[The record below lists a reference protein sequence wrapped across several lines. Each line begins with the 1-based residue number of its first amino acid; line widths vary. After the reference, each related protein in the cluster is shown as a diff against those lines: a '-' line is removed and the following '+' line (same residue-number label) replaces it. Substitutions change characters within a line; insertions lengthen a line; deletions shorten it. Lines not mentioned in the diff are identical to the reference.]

1 MILATSEL
9 KKLNFDNVFDFDI
22 QGASIDLAI
31 DNIIKIPK
39 KNKTI
44 DLENFNSDELFNKIE
59 LSKGFI
65 LKPNEFIY
73 ASTLEKIEIPLNMCG
88 IILARSQLARIGL
101 ILPGSM
107 FANPGYK
114 GHLPIII
121 HNHSPFEIKIPP
133 YFRVAQLLLLELKGK
148 AIEYGSNKLHKY
160 QNEEKLKDP
169 KFDDF
174 QKILEWIE

>member
-1 MILATSEL
+1 MVLATSEL
-9 KKLNFDNVFDFDI
+9 KKINFENIFEFDI

-31 DNIIKIPK
+31 DNVVKVPK
-39 KNKTI
+39 KGKKI
-44 DLENFNSDELFNKIE
+44 DLENFDGDELFDKIE
-59 LSKGFI
+59 LSKEFY
-65 LKPNEFIY
+65 LKPNSFIY

-88 IILARSQLARIGL
+88 IVLPRSQLARIGL
-101 ILPGSM
+101 ILPSSM

-121 HNHSPFEIKIPP
+121 HNHSPFEVKIPP
-133 YFRVAQLLLLELKGK
+133 YFRVAQLLLLELKGE

-160 QNEEKLKDP
+160 QNEERIKEP

-174 QKILEWIE
+174 KKILEWM